1 MLTKQGPKVLEFNC
15 RFGDPEC
22 QVGFLTSDQ
31 SLHLLFK
38 QTLIRPA
45 SPPGAAAAPAERP
58 VPGDTEHHEWQ
69 TGLQRPRVAAGQLCS
84 HCGHGQRRL
93 PRLLQEGGGDHR

>member
-22 QVGFLTSDQ
+22 QVSSSGCSILMCPIHKNQYVTCA
-31 SLHLLFK
+31 
-38 QTLIRPA
+38 TA
-45 SPPGAAAAPAERP
+45 SGAAAAPEERP
-58 VPGDTEHHEWQ
+58 ARGDPQHPEGQ
-69 TGLQRPRVAAGQLCS
+69 AGQQRPHVARGQLCS

-93 PRLLQEGGGDHR
+93 SRLLQEGRGN